1 MMLKCELW
9 AGYVVWIN
17 TIMSPFRTYVIICHC
32 NNHLFHICWIVT
44 EWMGEELKFKEL
56 TAIRCLLRP
65 EGKEVLGEWGCQRC
79 DILIGTNLQIC
90 LPTNLFIVLSG
101 NVARLFA
108 GSHETSCFGRLGF
121 LETKMQRQHPILL
134 LRQSGG
140 IICWWSL
147 RLILI
152 MKHKAASNGWYFME
166 MNVSLHL
173 WRALKRQ
180 I

>member
-1 MMLKCELW
+1 MIVNPDVEMW
-9 AGYVVWIN
+9 IVGRVVWIN
-17 TIMSPFRTYVIICHC
+17 TIMSPFRTCVIICHC

-108 GSHETSCFGRLGF
+108 ESRNLLLWASWILGDKDAAATSDPSSRAIW
-121 LETKMQRQHPILL
+121 RQHLL
-134 LRQSGG
+134 M
-140 IICWWSL
+140 IIK
-147 RLILI
+147 I
-152 MKHKAASNGWYFME
+152 NFDNE
-166 MNVSLHL
+166 T
-173 WRALKRQ
+173 
-180 I
+180 

>member
-90 LPTNLFIVLSG
+90 LPSNLFIVLSG
-101 NVARLFA
+101 NVARLFGGVTKPLA
-108 GSHETSCFGRLGF
+108 LGVLDSWRQRCTTSDPSSRAIW
-121 LETKMQRQHPILL
+121 RHHLL
-134 LRQSGG
+134 M
-140 IICWWSL
+140 IIK
-147 RLILI
+147 I
-152 MKHKAASNGWYFME
+152 NFD
-166 MNVSLHL
+166 N
-173 WRALKRQ
+173 
-180 I
+180 